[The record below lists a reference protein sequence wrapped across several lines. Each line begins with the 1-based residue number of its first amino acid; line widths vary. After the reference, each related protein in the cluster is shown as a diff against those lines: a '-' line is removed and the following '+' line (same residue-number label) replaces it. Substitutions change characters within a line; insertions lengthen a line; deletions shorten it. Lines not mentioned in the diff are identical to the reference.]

1 MVNGMVMR
9 LWCRLLHTRVTAR
22 ELPDRLGQRISIN
35 GWICNTGRRVS
46 DKLQFLR
53 LRDSVGESLQLV
65 CQPTSK
71 SMRSVL
77 GALTVESVVG
87 IEGVVC
93 SRPQSNRRGNVDDY
107 EVQVEHIYI
116 LNTADDPLP
125 FLPSDDLSHIKT
137 QVKAE
142 NRHLELR
149 GGKLNQAIR
158 TRAKVMQLCRRIM
171 SDDEGFVE
179 VETPLLFKSTAE
191 GAREFIVPTRRR
203 GEFYALPQS
212 PQQYKQILMASG
224 IDRYFQIAKCFR
236 DEDLR
241 ADRQPEF
248 TQLDLE
254 MAFADQENVLAVV
267 EKLICAVWL
276 DIKGM
281 DISTPFPRLTYA
293 QAMDEYGSDKPDLRY
308 DMKIIDVSE
317 RFDVAQ
323 DTRVKLLAIDVGRAL
338 TQDEQDTLLAGTEH
352 VQLIINSDQRFHGT
366 SIPASLLVTNETEYR
381 FLGLQPAR
389 HSGGSTDLGRIRSK
403 SIEILPCRQTATDII
418 FAFVTDFPLFTL
430 SESRLTSTHHPFTA
444 PAPSDVARLDTEPLS
459 VRANHYD
466 LVVNGIELGGG
477 SVRIHD
483 ALMQKHIL
491 SDVLK
496 LSSVK
501 LSQFDHLL
509 RVLQSGCPPHAGF
522 ALGFDRMMALLCD
535 TPSIRDVIAFPKTA
549 SGADLL
555 VASPSTIDSD
565 TLREYHLSLDDGKR

>member
-1 MVNGMVMR
+1 MR
-9 LWCRLLHTRVTAR
+9 LWCRRLLHTRVTAR
-22 ELPDRLGQRISIN
+22 EVPDRVGQRIWLN
-35 GWICNTGRRVS
+35 GWICNMGRRVS

-65 CQPTSK
+65 CRPTTT

-77 GALTVESVVG
+77 GALTAESVVD
-87 IEGVVC
+87 IKGVVC
-93 SRPQSNRRGNVDDY
+93 SRPQSNRRGHVDDY
-107 EVQVEHIYI
+107 EVLVEHMVI
-116 LNTADDPLP
+116 LNTADNPLP
-125 FLPSDDLSHIKT
+125 FLPNDDLSRIKT
-137 QVKAE
+137 HVRAE

-149 GGKLNQAIR
+149 GEKLNQAIR

-191 GAREFIVPTRRR
+191 GAREYVVPTRRR

-248 TQLDLE
+248 TQLDME
-254 MAFADQENVLAVV
+254 MAFADQESVLAVV
-267 EKLICAVWL
+267 ERLICAVWQ
-276 DIKGM
+276 DIKGV
-281 DISTPFPRLTYA
+281 DIARPFPRLTYA
-293 QAMDEYGSDKPDLRY
+293 RAMDEYGLDKPDLRY
-308 DMKIIDVSE
+308 GMKIGDVSE
-317 RFDVAQ
+317 CFDVAQ

-352 VQLIINSDQRFHGT
+352 VLLITDTDQVFYGT
-366 SIPASLLVTNETEYR
+366 SMSESLLATSETEYR

-389 HSGGSTDLGRIRSK
+389 HSGGSTALGRIRSK
-403 SIEILPCRQTATDII
+403 AIEILPCRQINTDTI

-430 SESRLTSTHHPFTA
+430 VDSQLTSTHHPFTA
-444 PAPSDVARLDTEPLS
+444 PTPSDKARLDAEPLS
-459 VRANHYD
+459 VRGNHYD
-466 LVVNGIELGGG
+466 LVVNGVELGGG

-491 SDVLK
+491 SDILK
-496 LSSVK
+496 LSSVQ
-501 LSQFDHLL
+501 LSQFDHLF
-509 RVLQSGCPPHAGF
+509 RILQSGCPPHAGF
-522 ALGFDRMMALLCD
+522 ALGFDRMMALLCE
-535 TPSIRDVIAFPKTA
+535 TSSIRDVIAFPKTA

-555 VASPSTIDSD
+555 VASPSTMDSD
-565 TLREYHLSLDDGKR
+565 TLRKYHLSLDDGTK